1 MYPSPVHFFRLLI
14 VLLGLVA
21 ILSSCTQVSEE
32 APVSPPFGL
41 DASLLVDA
49 KESFQMNVVSPEAV
63 RPVGTAHSEV
73 KRSMLNSRAV
83 INLILVQELD
93 QGTMRD
99 SLVVDASTLLPIDYV
114 NSFPNFQSIHTT
126 YASDGQVQSEIERMG
141 VQTRVDTVLSGPHL
155 DAAAFTSLLPAFPF
169 EPTMDLRLPVFHYEN
184 GAMIFGAKVVGEEA
198 ITTCLG
204 NHDTWKVETESSS
217 QVSHHWVDKQTRRV
231 VQVIVDL
238 GEGRKFEQTPICT
251 E

>member
-1 MYPSPVHFFRLLI
+1 MYFSRILVVF
-14 VLLGLVA
+14 LGLACVF
-21 ILSSCTQVSEE
+21 SSCTQASEE
-32 APVSPPFGL
+32 APVSAPFGL
-41 DASLLVDA
+41 DASLLIDA
-49 KESFQMNVVSPEAV
+49 KDSFQMNMVSPEAV
-63 RPVGTAHSEV
+63 RPVGTAHAEV
-73 KRSMLNSRAV
+73 KRSLLNGRAV
-83 INLILVQELD
+83 INLVLVQELG

-126 YASDGQVQSEIERMG
+126 YATDGQVHSEIERMD
-141 VQTRVDTVLSGPHL
+141 VQIRVDTLLSGPHL

-169 EPTMDLRLPVFHYEN
+169 EPTMDLRLPVFHYEK
-184 GAMIFGAKVVGEEA
+184 GAMTYGVKVVGDES

-217 QVSHHWVDKQTRRV
+217 QVSQHWVDKKTRRV
-231 VQVIVDL
+231 VQVVVDL
-238 GEGRKFEQTPICT
+238 GEGRRFEQTPICT